1 MKLLLDENLPI
12 KLKNSFSI
20 KHKVLTVRDQGWSG
34 KKNGEL
40 LKSMIKEG
48 FEALVT
54 LDKNLKFQQNIK
66 NFDIKIFILNSPD
79 SKLSTLKSYV
89 KKLEIALLTQVENN
103 IIEIN
108 I

>member
-1 MKLLLDENLPI
+1 MEREKEWRVVEVN
-12 KLKNSFSI
+12 
-20 KHKVLTVRDQGWSG
+20 DQR
-34 KKNGEL
+34 
-40 LKSMIKEG
+40 G